1 MQCEGCPLK
10 GRQSVGPDGDVLSA
24 KYILVGEAPGREEV
38 SKGLPFVGPTGRGLM
53 HLLKAMGISREECYL
68 TNAVKCNL
76 PDKKTMAVTDLPAAL
91 KACRPALMNELR
103 QAPADTPILVMGK
116 AARDSLLPALKRHG
130 ILTSRGW
137 YERAGRNLL
146 VTVHPAYVV
155 LYQPNQVLTF
165 LHDLARLKRGPQAP
179 VTVRYRVLDYAGLF
193 KFAQL
198 VASGKYDGE
207 MLSFDLETDQ
217 VDWQRDRVLSIQF
230 CLPNEA
236 VVIVPDSVLY
246 EDGMEWV
253 TTDWDKDD
261 WEDYLTYPPYLRGEM
276 WQPAPAAAAL
286 LQGIFAREEIEW
298 VGHNAH
304 FDLKFLREALGVD
317 TARVDFDTM
326 IAHYALDERRG
337 GHGLKVLAD
346 LYYDTG
352 NYEKEVVR
360 HAGKK
365 SGRYSKVPRKLLYHY
380 GAMDV
385 IVSRRLGY
393 EFRKQ
398 LMDQNLY
405 INPFLFPLMKAVEML
420 LSMSVRG
427 ILIDWKGLAEFDAD
441 VLGPEMER
449 VRQQMADF
457 VGRPNLNP
465 NSAVQMIEVV
475 YDEMG
480 FPVIAVR
487 TRSAGKKVKKRSTM
501 KVVVDAWAARAEE
514 LGLTP
519 EQIEFVQMLKH
530 WRHVAKM
537 RQAYVRVWQKHR
549 GTDDAVHP
557 SIWLRG
563 SVTGR
568 LSMRDPPGQTI
579 PSDPR
584 DTWGMGITRAH
595 TARPGWKFVYS
606 DYGQME
612 LRIAACISM
621 DPEMIASF
629 NKEAPDYHTDVATA
643 AFGPDFTKYQ
653 RDFCK
658 RLTFGWLFGGNA
670 YEIAKDA
677 LQFTEAVARR
687 FSDDWNDRFKVMIA
701 YHKMI
706 WRKMKT
712 QGYVESITGRR
723 RRFHLITRQNQKD
736 ARGAALNMPIQSAAS
751 DMTLISAIK
760 MHEKYDATGYAHVA
774 LLIHDSLIMEVRD
787 DRVDE
792 VAEDMRKTM
801 IDTAHSY
808 FPQVP
813 FDADTKIGVNL
824 EEVI

>member
-1 MQCEGCPLK
+1 MLQCEGCPLK
-10 GRQSVGPDGDVLSA
+10 GNQSVGPDGDVLSA
-24 KYILVGEAPGREEV
+24 SYILVGEAPGREEV

-53 HLLKAMGISREECYL
+53 RLLKAMGISREECYL
-68 TNAVKCNL
+68 TNAVKCKAPGN
-76 PDKKTMAVTDLPAAL
+76 KVPAAAL
-91 KACRPALMNELR
+91 TACRPILMAELKK
-103 QAPADTPILVMGK
+103 APASTPILVMGK
-116 AARDSLLPALKRHG
+116 AARDSLLPALKRQG
-130 ILTSRGW
+130 ILASRGW
-137 YERAGRNLL
+137 YERAGRHLM

-165 LHDLARLKRGPQAP
+165 LHDLARLKRGPQPP
-179 VTVRYRVLDYAGLF
+179 VVVRKRVLDYAGLF
-193 KFAQL
+193 QFAQL
-198 VASGKYDGE
+198 VRAGKYDGE

-217 VDWQRDRVLSIQF
+217 VDWQRDRILSIQF

-236 VVIVPDSVLY
+236 VVIVPDKLLY
-246 EDGMEWV
+246 RNGIEWV
-253 TTDWDKDD
+253 TTDWDKED
-261 WEDYLTYPPYLRGEM
+261 WEDYLSYPPYLRGEM
-276 WQPAPAAAAL
+276 WEPNQDVVRL
-286 LQGIFAREEIEW
+286 LLEIFAREEIEW

-304 FDLKFLREALGVD
+304 FDLKFLREALGVH

-337 GHGLKVLAD
+337 GHGLKQLAD

-360 HAGKK
+360 YAGKK
-365 SGRYSKVPRKLLYHY
+365 SGRYSKVPRDVLYHY

-393 EFRKQ
+393 EFKKQ
-398 LMDQNLY
+398 LMDQGLY
-405 INPFLFPLMKAVEML
+405 INPFLFPLMASVEML
-420 LSMSVRG
+420 LAMSIKG

-457 VGRPNLNP
+457 VGRPDLNP
-465 NSAVQMIEVV
+465 NSAQQMITVV
-475 YDEMG
+475 YDELK
-480 FPVIAVR
+480 FPIVAVR
-487 TRSAGKKVKKRSTM
+487 TRSAGRKVKKRSTM
-501 KVVVDAWAARAEE
+501 KEVVDAWASQANE

-519 EQIEFVQMLKH
+519 EQITFVQMLKH

-537 RQAYVRVWQKHR
+537 RQSYVRVWQKQR
-549 GTDDAVHP
+549 GTDDAVHA

-563 SVTGR
+563 TVTGR
-568 LSMRDPPGQTI
+568 LSMRDPALQTI
-579 PSDPR
+579 PSDPK
-584 DTWGMGITRAH
+584 DTWGMGVTRAH
-595 TARPGWKFVYS
+595 TARPGWKFVYA

-612 LRIAACISM
+612 LRIAACISG
-621 DPEMIASF
+621 DPQMILSF
-629 NKEAPDYHTDVATA
+629 NKENPDYHTDVATA
-643 AFGPDFTKYQ
+643 AFGPDFEKWQ

-670 YEIAKDA
+670 YEIARDA
-677 LQFTEAVARR
+677 LQFSEAVARR
-687 FSDDWNDRFKVMIA
+687 FSDNWNERFKVMTA

-706 WRKMKT
+706 WRKMQT
-712 QGYVESITGRR
+712 QGYVESVTGRR
-723 RRFHLITRQNQKD
+723 RRFHLLTKKNQKD

-760 MHEKYDATGYAHVA
+760 LHGKYDGLGFAHVA
-774 LLIHDSLIMEVRD
+774 LLIHDALIMEVRD

-792 VAEDMRKTM
+792 VAVDMRQTM